1 MRTTEEEF
9 IHEERG
15 GGMNIQVGSKVKTI
29 YKTKLVKKGECGT
42 VKEIYD
48 VANIPATVLVD
59 FRHSAVCYFVRDL
72 EVVE

>member
-1 MRTTEEEF
+1 MT
-9 IHEERG
+9 IK
-15 GGMNIQVGSKVKTI
+15 VGSAVKTT
-29 YKTKLVKKGECGT
+29 YKTKLINKGEIGT

-48 VANIPATVLVD
+48 VANIPVTALVA

>member
-1 MRTTEEEF
+1 
-9 IHEERG
+9 
-15 GGMNIQVGSKVKTI
+15 MNIQVGSKVITT
-29 YKTKLVKKGECGT
+29 YKTKLIRQGECGT

-48 VANIPATVLVD
+48 VANIPVTALVA

>member
-1 MRTTEEEF
+1 MT
-9 IHEERG
+9 IK
-15 GGMNIQVGSKVKTI
+15 VGSTVKTT
-29 YKTKLVKKGECGT
+29 YKTKLIHKGEIGT

-48 VANIPATVLVD
+48 VANIPVTALVA